1 MSDRVAKKDIV
12 RTNHFGQRVVV
23 VPKGQKIPAGLTLE
37 RGEGGDEAKQA
48 PPLQNKAAAGRP
60 TPKSEK

>member
-1 MSDRVAKKDIV
+1 LSVPTTSGSV
-12 RTNHFGQRVVV
+12 SWSS
-23 VPKGQKIPAGLTLE
+23 PKGQKIPAGLTLE